1 MLKITAFALLAAFL
15 GADAAA
21 AQTMTLTSPDIAP
34 GARIADEQVYQ
45 RLWLHGRQHLARAL
59 LVGSAEGHEELRALG
74 LRSRRAD
81 RQRLLA
87 LGRVQHPA

>member
-34 GARIADEQVYQ
+34 GARIADQQVYQ
-45 RLWLHGRQHLARAL
+45 RLWLYGRQHLARAL
-59 LVGSAEGHEELRALG
+59 LVRSAEGHEELRAFG
-74 LRSRRAD
+74 L
-81 RQRLLA
+81 
-87 LGRVQHPA
+87 